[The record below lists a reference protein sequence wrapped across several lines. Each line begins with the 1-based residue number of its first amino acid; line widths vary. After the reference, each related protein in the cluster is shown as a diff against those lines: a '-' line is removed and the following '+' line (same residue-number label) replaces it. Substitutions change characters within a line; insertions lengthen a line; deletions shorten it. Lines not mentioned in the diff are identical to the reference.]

1 MFFGCRN
8 NFIALMQ
15 LIFTKS
21 EASAAKKWRENSDN
35 IEQIS
40 SYIQSEDKM

>member
-15 LIFTKS
+15 LFL
-21 EASAAKKWRENSDN
+21 AKN
-35 IEQIS
+35 
-40 SYIQSEDKM
+40 